1 MPAPRGVK
9 QSGRGGVLSD
19 IIAAVNSALSVAER
33 IRAIPWSRLAVP
45 ASALIL
51 LGIWARLT
59 PEGVLGKADAI
70 GYAVCHRI
78 DARSFHLG
86 DRPLPL
92 CSRCTGMYLGAA
104 ASLIGFQA
112 FGRQGAGKYPSGKMR
127 IGLGIFVAAFLL
139 DSVNSMAQLYPGLPH
154 LYLPRNEVRLAT
166 GLLGGIALGTYVY
179 AAFQQTVWKVWRSEP
194 ALRGGRDLAI
204 LLGVAG
210 VLFVAVTSENPLVLY
225 PLAIASGLSVL
236 GLLTIVF
243 GVLTLTLTRRENQMT
258 LWRGLTLPLAGGLA
272 LALVQIGALDLIRY
286 ALTGTWG
293 GFTL

>member
-1 MPAPRGVK
+1 M
-9 QSGRGGVLSD
+9 
-19 IIAAVNSALSVAER
+19 
-33 IRAIPWSRLAVP
+33 RAIPWSRLAVP
-45 ASALIL
+45 FSALIL

-59 PEGVLGKADAI
+59 PEGLLGKADAI

-78 DARSFHLG
+78 DTRSFHLG

-104 ASLIGFQA
+104 ASLITFQA
-112 FGRQGAGKYPSGKMR
+112 FGRRGSGKYPAGKVR
-127 IGLGIFVAAFLL
+127 IALAIFIAAFLV
-139 DSVNSMAQLYPGLPH
+139 DSVNSMAQLYPGVPY

-166 GLLGGIALGTYVY
+166 RLLGGIALGTYVY
-179 AAFQQTVWKVWRSEP
+179 AAFQQTVWKEWRAEP
-194 ALRGGRDLAI
+194 ALRGARDLAI
-204 LLGVAG
+204 LVGLAG
-210 VLFVAVTSENPLVLY
+210 VVYLAVTSENPLLLY
-225 PLAIASGLSVL
+225 PLAIASGVSVL
-236 GLLTIVF
+236 GLLTVVF

-258 LWRGLTLPLAGGLA
+258 RWRGLALPFAGGLA

>member
-1 MPAPRGVK
+1 MPAPKGVK
-9 QSGRGGVLSD
+9 QSGRGEAPSD
-19 IIAAVNSALSVAER
+19 IIAVVNSAPSLTER

-45 ASALIL
+45 VSALIL

-59 PEGVLGKADAI
+59 PEGLLGKADAI
-70 GYAVCHRI
+70 GYSVCHRI

-104 ASLIGFQA
+104 ISLIGFQA
-112 FGRQGAGKYPSGKMR
+112 LGRQGAGKFPAGKMR
-127 IGLGIFVAAFLL
+127 IGLAIFIAAFLV
-139 DSVNSMAQLYPGLPH
+139 DSLNSVLQLFPGLPH
-154 LYLPRNEVRLAT
+154 LYLPQNELRLAT

-179 AAFQQTVWKVWRSEP
+179 AAFQQTVWKDWRSEP
-194 ALRGGRDLAI
+194 VLAGGRDLAI

-210 VLFVAVTSENPLVLY
+210 VLYVAVTSENPLLLY

-236 GLLTIVF
+236 GLLTVVF

-258 LWRGLTLPLAGGLA
+258 RWRGLALPFAGGLA
-272 LALVQIGALDLIRY
+272 LALVQIGGLDLIRY
-286 ALTGTWG
+286 ALTRTWG

>member
-1 MPAPRGVK
+1 MPAPKGVK
-9 QSGRGGVLSD
+9 QSGRGGPPSD
-19 IIAAVNSALSVAER
+19 IIAAVNSPPSLAER
-33 IRAIPWSRLAVP
+33 IRTIPWSRLAVP
-45 ASALIL
+45 VGAALL

-59 PEGVLGKADAI
+59 PQGLLGKADAI

-104 ASLIGFQA
+104 ISLIGFQA
-112 FGRQGAGKYPSGKMR
+112 LGRQGAGKFPTGKMR
-127 IGLGIFVAAFLL
+127 IGLAIFIAAFLV
-139 DSVNSMAQLYPGLPH
+139 DSVNSMLQLFPGLPH
-154 LYLPRNEVRLAT
+154 LYLPQNEVRLAT

-179 AAFQQTVWKVWRSEP
+179 AAFQQTVWMDWKSEP
-194 ALRGGRDLAI
+194 ALARGRDLAI

-210 VLFVAVTSENPLVLY
+210 VMYVAVTSENPLLLY

-236 GLLTIVF
+236 GLLTVVF
-243 GVLTLTLTRRENQMT
+243 GVLTLTLTHRENQVT
-258 LWRGLTLPLAGGLA
+258 RWRGLALPFAGGLA
-272 LALVQIGALDLIRY
+272 LALVQIGGLDLIRF